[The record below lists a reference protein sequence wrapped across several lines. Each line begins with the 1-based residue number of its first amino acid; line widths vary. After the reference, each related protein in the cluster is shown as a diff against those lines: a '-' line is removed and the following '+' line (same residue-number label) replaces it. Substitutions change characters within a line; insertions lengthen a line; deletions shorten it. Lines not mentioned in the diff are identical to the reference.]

1 MPAGEA
7 AGLTYR
13 DLARQVRQGF
23 YGEEVQHI
31 QRGRD
36 EVKVFVR
43 YDKAARGSIESLLDS
58 SIRTPDG
65 RVLPFSYVAQ
75 AEPAKGSAAI
85 NRANRNRAIDVIAD
99 VDPKELSPS
108 ELQALLET
116 KVLPDLLADH
126 PGVKYSFEG
135 PQKEQAE
142 FMQTMA
148 INGIGA
154 LFAIFVFLSVPLR
167 SYTKGLVIMSA
178 IPFGLI
184 GAFWGHMITGF
195 DLSMFSIIGLM
206 ALTGVVVNDSL
217 VLLDYISN
225 MRDEGNSAA
234 ESVRLGAAR
243 RFRAILLTT
252 LTTFAGLTPLLLE
265 KSLQARFMIPMA
277 VSLAFGVVFATF
289 ITLVLVPALYMI
301 VEDIKLLAARLF
313 KRQDSSHA

>member
-1 MPAGEA
+1 M
-7 AGLTYR
+7 
-13 DLARQVRQGF
+13 
-23 YGEEVQHI
+23 
-31 QRGRD
+31 
-36 EVKVFVR
+36 
-43 YDKAARGSIESLLDS
+43 
-58 SIRTPDG
+58 
-65 RVLPFSYVAQ
+65 
-75 AEPAKGSAAI
+75 
-85 NRANRNRAIDVIAD
+85 
-99 VDPKELSPS
+99 
-108 ELQALLET
+108 QALLET